1 MTTSGA
7 ASALPSDIGV
17 QVGLVVAAAE
27 VPRSFAP
34 GLAPRSAVD
43 QGLVT
48 GLSTGVHYL
57 LALGTQDALQ
67 AVAAGLAS
75 VPGAARWGDLATRQR
90 TLALALDVAAVPV
103 GLALR
108 RFLPS
113 HPGEAMARGWV
124 RQAGWRAGT
133 TGVAALSLEAARVG
147 LRAIDERL
155 GAGGRVAGLP
165 VAVPL
170 GLTIAFV
177 VDRRRGMPGADDE
190 TDLSA
195 TPPLARSALVAA
207 GVEGGL
213 VAVAYAEHALA
224 SAAGGRLAEVL
235 PGGPHLWRLVTHA
248 ATLGLVAVTATNV
261 WERAMRGIE
270 AGASADEP
278 VFGGDEGAR
287 WTGPTLSGG
296 PGSLVPWATLGK
308 EGRRHMLTHV
318 RPTPAQERPPGF
330 ADLPDLS
337 IETVMG
343 EPAVAAPVQ
352 VYVGLDSA
360 PTVRERVDLALAEME
375 RTGAFDRSLLVLV
388 SPTGL
393 GYVNY
398 VALAAAQYLSR
409 GDIASVTMQY
419 SRRPSPLSLGRVGQ
433 AREQNRLLWL
443 RVIERIRQMEG
454 RRPRVVL
461 FGESLGAHT
470 SQDVF
475 LHWGTLG
482 LRALGIDRALWIG
495 TPYGSEWMHEVT
507 GPDRLDVDRDSVAV
521 VNDLA
526 QLRAVTQARGSL
538 PPYVLLSH
546 DNDGVTRFGPD
557 LLTTEPAW
565 LGPHRPR
572 TQHVDDASPRGIPGR
587 LRWRPVTTFFQTL
600 VDVKNAQVPGTYQ
613 AWGHDYRPDLPGF
626 VSEVYGLPAS
636 AEQLARVTEAVRRR
650 EEARWQVFQE
660 D

>member
-1 MTTSGA
+1 MTTTGA
-7 ASALPSDIGV
+7 VGPLPSDIGV

-27 VPRSFAP
+27 VPGSFGP

-67 AVAAGLAS
+67 AVAAGLARA
-75 VPGAARWGDLATRQR
+75 PGAARWGDLATRQR

-108 RFLPS
+108 RLLPS

-147 LRAIDERL
+147 LRALDERM

-177 VDRRRGMPGADDE
+177 VDRRRGMPGADDVA
-190 TDLSA
+190 DLSA

-343 EPAVAAPVQ
+343 EPALAAPVQ

-526 QLRAVTQARGSL
+526 QLGAVTQARGSL

-572 TQHVDDASPRGIPGR
+572 TEHVDGASPRGIPGR

-650 EEARWQVFQE
+650 EEARWEVFQE

>member
-409 GDIASVTMQY
+409 GDVASVTMQY